1 MTAIEQHLI
10 DTYRAAQHASPMP
23 PLPGEHDMAA
33 LRAARAHVQFQAVL
47 DGRPARHP
55 WTAALRRLFRRP
67 RPRPR
72 PGAC

>member
-1 MTAIEQHLI
+1 MTAIEQYLI

-23 PLPGEHDMAA
+23 PLPGAHDTAVI
-33 LRAARAHVQFQAVL
+33 RAARAHVQFQAVL

-55 WTAALRRLFRRP
+55 WIAALRRLLR
-67 RPRPR
+67 RPR

>member
-1 MTAIEQHLI
+1 MTAIEQYLI

-33 LRAARAHVQFQAVL
+33 FRAARARVRFRAVL

-55 WTAALRRLFRRP
+55 WTAALRRLLR
-67 RPRPR
+67 RPR